1 VSGLSL
7 PLPAGGLQLALAFD
21 NNDRNVRLRLPQPLK
36 LRWAAQ

>member
-7 PLPAGGLQLALAFD
+7 PLPAGGQLALAFD